1 MNRIIAILITLPMVL
16 HLCAQTTD
24 QQAVD
29 VVSGTVVDERT
40 GRPIAQATVSVD
52 GTSIAV
58 VTNDDGYFTL
68 KKASTAKGITVSY
81 VGYQSKHLK
90 APVSRITLV
99 PTAIPLNEVVVWTE
113 DPHQLVSIAIRKI
126 PNNYSRQPE
135 LFQGFY
141 RETAMKR
148 QHYIYVAEAV
158 VDMYKTSYTHNDSR
172 DRVAIRK
179 GRRLLSAK
187 QGDTL
192 TVKVMGGPVLPIQLD
207 VVKNPDLL
215 LSVEELNNYNFA
227 MQPTTTIDN
236 RLQYVV
242 DISPRWPMP
251 WPLYFGRLY
260 IDRETLAF
268 TRVELQLDVSDREKA
283 TNYMLVRRPPGVRFR
298 PRELSTLIDYRYEQG
313 VTRISYIRNIFR
325 FNCDWR
331 RKLFATSFTACCE
344 MVFTDHQPATNGRP
358 ISGRDSF
365 DSRDNFYDK
374 VSYFLDPLFW
384 EDYNIIEPS
393 TSLDQA
399 IDKLLKKKL
408 RN

>member
-1 MNRIIAILITLPMVL
+1 MNRIIAILIALPMVL
-16 HLCAQTTD
+16 HLSAQTTD

-68 KKASTAKGITVSY
+68 KNASMAKGITVSY

-90 APVSRITLV
+90 TPASRITLV

-215 LSVEELNNYNFA
+215 LSVQELNNYNFA

-283 TNYMLVRRPPGVRFR
+283 TNYMLVRRPSGVRFR

-313 VTRISYIRNIFR
+313 VTRISYIRNTFR

-344 MVFTDHQPATNGRP
+344 MVFTDHQPANNGRP
-358 ISGRDSF
+358 LSGRDSF

-374 VSYFLDPLFW
+374 VAFFLDPLFW